1 VSPRHFTKLLYGPY
15 FIEDK
20 HYNKVKDSLSEKEK
34 IILFFNKIKKYFIK
48 FKK

>member
-20 HYNKVKDSLSEKEK
+20 HYNKVEDSLSEKEK
-34 IILFFNKIKKYFIK
+34 ITLFKKIKKRFGNNK
-48 FKK
+48 

>member
-20 HYNKVKDSLSEKEK
+20 HYNKKYK
-34 IILFFNKIKKYFIK
+34 NKIFKNFFIRIKKA
-48 FKK
+48 KKRFGNNK